1 MEKHIKLVEKAHCTG
16 CRACSNVC
24 PTYSVKFELKGLH
37 FYPTIDENTCIKC
50 GKCMSVCSPL
60 QWESKHPSGIGPK
73 SKYYCAWNTDAAERH
88 AATSGGIGGA
98 MAELA
103 LKNRWYVCGA
113 VFDKDWRL
121 SHIVSK
127 DKSISEQIR
136 GSKYLQSNTDGVYA
150 RIKELL
156 MHGEKVLFIG
166 TPCQTDALNNCISAR
181 LRDNLLL
188 CEIICHGVNSPKV
201 WEDYKHH
208 LEISH
213 KSSVAVYNFRS
224 KSHGWGKL
232 RVAYTLANGK
242 KVDVP
247 AYQNIFHYWFG
258 QHLMLRESCFRCQYR
273 TVNRYSDIIIG
284 DFWGIENIEPS
295 LDVRGGVSVVIT
307 NSPAGE
313 SFFADCHTTKK
324 KIEASSALKVI
335 KGFVD
340 KTTEERTVMEID
352 RMHKFEADYITHS
365 FDVMYKELYPLIT
378 PTQKLLNSVLYHLHL
393 KK

>member
-166 TPCQTDALNNCISAR
+166 TPCQVAGLKNYIGHIPEHLYLVDL
-181 LRDNLLL
+181 
-188 CEIICHGVNSPKV
+188 ICHGVPSQKMLCDHVNHVAKGIEIRQILFRKGNDIIVSLVGDNFRYEVSV
-201 WEDYKHH
+201 WEEPYKDLYIKGFIDGMLYRPSCYKCHF
-208 LEISH
+208 
-213 KSSVAVYNFRS
+213 ACPT
-224 KSHGWGKL
+224 
-232 RVAYTLANGK
+232 RV
-242 KVDVP
+242 
-247 AYQNIFHYWFG
+247 
-258 QHLMLRESCFRCQYR
+258 
-273 TVNRYSDIIIG
+273 SDMTIG
-284 DFWGIENIEPS
+284 DFWGLSNAESLPKESKDGISLMLPITEKGIGLVDAIKNNLSIYERSVEEAVKGNTQLRHPS
-295 LDVRGGVSVVIT
+295 IQGNRSRLF
-307 NSPAGE
+307 N
-313 SFFADCHTTKK
+313 
-324 KIEASSALKVI
+324 L
-335 KGFVD
+335 
-340 KTTEERTVMEID
+340 
-352 RMHKFEADYITHS
+352 
-365 FDVMYKELYPLIT
+365 LYPILPFDIAMRIVVT
-378 PTQKLLNSVLYHLHL
+378 GL
-393 KK
+393 K

>member
-1 MEKHIKLVEKAHCTG
+1 MEKKIKLAEKAHCTG

-24 PTYSVKFELKGLH
+24 PTSSIKFELKGLH
-37 FYPTIDENTCIKC
+37 FYPMINEDTCIRC

-60 QWESKHPSGIGPK
+60 QWGAKHSSDIEISPR
-73 SKYYCAWNTDAAERH
+73 YYCAWNTDTTERY

-103 LKNRWYVCGA
+103 LKNNWYVCGA

-127 DKSISEQIR
+127 DKSILEKIR
-136 GSKYLQSNTDGVYA
+136 GSKYLQSNTDGVYIK
-150 RIKELL
+150 IKELL
-156 MHGEKVLFIG
+156 IHGEKILFIG
-166 TPCQTDALNNCISAR
+166 TPCQTDALNNCIPTR
-181 LRDNLLL
+181 LRANLLL
-188 CEIICHGVNSPKV
+188 CEIICHGVNSPMV
-201 WEDYKHH
+201 WEDFRHH
-208 LEISH
+208 LENSH
-213 KSSVAVYNFRS
+213 KSSIATYNFRS

-232 RVAYTLANGK
+232 RVAYTFANGK
-242 KVDVP
+242 KMDVP
-247 AYQNIFHYWFG
+247 AYQNIFHHWFG

-284 DFWGIENIEPS
+284 DFWGIKNIEPS
-295 LDVRGGVSVVIT
+295 LDVKAGASVAIT

-313 SFFADCHTTKK
+313 SFFSACFINKK
-324 KIEASSALKVI
+324 EIKASSALKVL

-340 KTTEERTVMEID
+340 KTTKEQTKMEID
-352 RMHKFEADYITHS
+352 RMHKFEVDYATHP

-378 PTQKLLNSVLYHLHL
+378 PMQKLLNSVLYHLHL